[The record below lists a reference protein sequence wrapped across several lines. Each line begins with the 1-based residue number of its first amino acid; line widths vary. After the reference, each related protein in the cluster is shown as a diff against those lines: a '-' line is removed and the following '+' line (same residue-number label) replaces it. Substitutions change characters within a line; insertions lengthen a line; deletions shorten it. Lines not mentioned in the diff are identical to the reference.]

1 MRLFVLLSLLLFLLL
16 PSFSSFY
23 LIVIASFVVVHA
35 VYNLRFK
42 AATIRRSLLELLA
55 HVIVV
60 VVLLL
65 EHQVRSVFRDYFNFM
80 LCEWLVRLLILYY
93 MFVVAF
99 SFF

>member
-1 MRLFVLLSLLLFLLL
+1 MRLFVLLSLLLFFLL

-42 AATIRRSLLELLA
+42 AATIRLSLLELLA
-55 HVIVV
+55 HVV